1 VLPAAYQLPAAI
13 VLVLGGLLSCFA
25 GYRLFR
31 VVLGIYGFILGA
43 LLASSLTA
51 PGDQAQMIV
60 AAVIGGVIGA
70 VVLNLAYFVGVAL
83 VGAGAAAIL
92 LHLAWTRI
100 GHGDPS
106 VLLVIAVSIAGAIA
120 ATQLQRLVI
129 IVATAFGGAWTLII
143 GALALAGDRGAR
155 TAAAANDVWVAYP
168 LSAAP
173 HRLAAFGAWLVLGVA
188 GLAVQLHTGGKK
200 AGKTKKRPRAK
211 G

>member
-1 VLPAAYQLPAAI
+1 MLPAAYQLPAAL

-83 VGAGAAAIL
+83 VGAGAAAIV
-92 LHLAWTRI
+92 LHLVWARVA
-100 GHGDPS
+100 HGDPP

-129 IVATAFGGAWTLII
+129 IVATAFGGAWTLIV
-143 GALALAGDRGAR
+143 GALALLGDRSAR
-155 TAAAANDVWVAYP
+155 AAAAANDVWVAYP

-173 HRLAAFGAWLVLGVA
+173 HRLAAFAAWLVLGVV
-188 GLAVQLHTGGKK
+188 GMAVQLRGKATK
-200 AGKTKKRPRAK
+200 TKTKTKKK
-211 G
+211 SK